1 MLGRWI
7 STLRARKC
15 AVRHVDESKL
25 VSLIVPHFLYYG
37 VGMAVAAKSP
47 TADHAKDGGP

>member
-7 STLRARKC
+7 STLRTRKC

-25 VSLIVPHFLYYG
+25 VSLIVPHFLYYD

-47 TADHAKDGGP
+47 TADHAKVGGP